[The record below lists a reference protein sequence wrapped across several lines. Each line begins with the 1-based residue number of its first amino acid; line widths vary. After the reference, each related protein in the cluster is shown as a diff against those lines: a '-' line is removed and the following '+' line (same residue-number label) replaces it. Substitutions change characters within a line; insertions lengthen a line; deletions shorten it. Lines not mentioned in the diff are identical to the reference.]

1 MQEYLFPISKELDN
15 INKQL
20 KSIFLFKNDLGDD
33 LKKFISGN
41 SKRIRS
47 IVSLLYLKS
56 LKENISDKCLTII
69 TAGEIIHN
77 ASLLQDDVIDEA
89 EIRRGETTIGAK
101 FSPKISILSGDYLLS
116 LAIEN
121 LLSVNNSYIIQSFL
135 KCTKKMCQSEIEQYF
150 LRGKLPDIETY
161 IKICKGKTAEL
172 FCAILES
179 CAYMEELNIEDAQK
193 FACNFGIFFQLKN
206 DLEKFSALT
215 DKKNNIFTP
224 KDIFGIEK
232 TLDLIDNYSNRIRCN
247 INKLPDNVYKKG
259 LEVLVT
265 KL

>member
-1 MQEYLFPISKELDN
+1 MQEYLFPISKELN
-15 INKQL
+15 TINNQL
-20 KSIFLFKNDLGDD
+20 KSIFFFKNDLGED

-41 SKRIRS
+41 SKQIRS

-56 LKENISDKCLTII
+56 LNENISNKSLTII

-77 ASLLQDDVIDEA
+77 ASLLQDDVIDDA
-89 EIRRGETTIGAK
+89 DKRRGETTIGAK
-101 FSPKISILSGDYLLS
+101 FSSKISILSGDYLLS

-121 LLSVNNSYIIQSFL
+121 LLSVNNFYVMQSFL
-135 KCTKKMCQSEIEQYF
+135 NCTKKMCQSEIEQYF
-150 LRGKLPDIETY
+150 LRGKLPDIKTY

-172 FCAILES
+172 FCAILKS

-193 FACNFGIFFQLKN
+193 FAYNFGIFFQLKN

-215 DKKNNIFTP
+215 DKKNNIFTA

-232 TLDLIDNYSNRIRCN
+232 TLDLIDNYSNRIHCN

-259 LEVLVT
+259 LEVLIT
-265 KL
+265 EL